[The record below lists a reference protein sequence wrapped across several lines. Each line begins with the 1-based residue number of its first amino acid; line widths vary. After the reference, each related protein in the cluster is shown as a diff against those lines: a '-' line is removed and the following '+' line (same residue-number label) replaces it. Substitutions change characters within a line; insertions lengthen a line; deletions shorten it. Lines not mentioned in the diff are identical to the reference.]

1 MNKRYINN
9 KIQKPKKKQ
18 QQQTKTKEK
27 MKQNYFNKHNIE
39 GNISVK

>member
-1 MNKRYINN
+1 MNKDTYISQ

-18 QQQTKTKEK
+18 QQQQQQRKNE
-27 MKQNYFNKHNIE
+27 QNCFIHNIE